1 MTTLSTE
8 KKSVEA
14 DVAGVYW
21 ESRVSEALG
30 VPRKL
35 IAQLRGNHL
44 TLGEDFVR
52 RENNAVALTAAGLA
66 KLESLL
72 ATPANAERAEGGLP
86 AWKPPAN
93 PVPPADI
100 PPGPPEARLMIVQ
113 HVPFHRSKL
122 LMCIPDERTEIVTV
136 RVRDNANFKVGL
148 RIEAMKAADGYWQ
161 FRNREGGNPSTIGR
175 LPRMPGKW

>member
-8 KKSVEA
+8 KKSVDA
-14 DVAGVYW
+14 DVAGLYW
-21 ESRVSEALG
+21 ESRVSDALG

-35 IAQLRGNHL
+35 IAELRRENL

-72 ATPANAERAEGGLP
+72 ATPANAVRAEDGLP
-86 AWKPPAN
+86 AGNPPIN
-93 PVPPADI
+93 PAPAPDI
-100 PPGPPEARLMIVQ
+100 PPGPPEARLMVVQ
-113 HVPFHRSKL
+113 HVPFHRSRL
-122 LMCIPDERTEIVTV
+122 LMCIPDDRTDIVTV

-161 FRNREGGNPSTIGR
+161 FRNRDGGNPSTIGR
-175 LPRMPGKW
+175 LPRLPGRW

>member
-8 KKSVEA
+8 KKLVEA
-14 DVAGVYW
+14 DVGGLYW

-30 VPRKL
+30 VSRKI
-35 IAQLRGNHL
+35 IAQLRGQHL

-72 ATPANAERAEGGLP
+72 ATPAHAANTDGGFP
-86 AWKPPAN
+86 AGKPPAN

-100 PPGPPEARLMIVQ
+100 PPGPPETAWMVVT
-113 HVPFHRSKL
+113 HVPLFRGKL
-122 LMCIPDERTEIVTV
+122 LMCAPDGRTDIVTV
-136 RVRDNANFKVGL
+136 RVRENANFKTAMRL
-148 RIEAMKAADGYWQ
+148 EAVKAADGYWQ